1 MHGLTYVPKFVFCL
15 MCILCSTAQGGTIYF
30 SLPYSEASLQ

>member
-15 MCILCSTAQGGTIYF
+15 MCILCSTAQGGTTHMV
-30 SLPYSEASLQ
+30 E